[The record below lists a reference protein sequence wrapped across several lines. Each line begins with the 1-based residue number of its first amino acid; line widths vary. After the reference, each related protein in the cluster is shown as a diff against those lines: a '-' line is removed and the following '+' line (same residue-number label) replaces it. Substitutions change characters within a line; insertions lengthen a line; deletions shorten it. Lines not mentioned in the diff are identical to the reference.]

1 MAALLVFCNIKE
13 LHCRH
18 IELHPTPHKTFRL
31 RSTLHTTMLLTV
43 NVTIRNHSIEN
54 TTQGSIAGIAD
65 ASGPVTGQS
74 TRSCTRDPIA
84 IVGVEQIAVTAVH
97 STTLVAVHST
107 QTRVPPF
114 WVNNCCVVNQAQTFW
129 LPSPASRMLSWL
141 VYARR
146 KCLHFSLVG
155 VCWP

>member
-18 IELHPTPHKTFRL
+18 IELHPTPHKTFRIP
-31 RSTLHTTMLLTV
+31 STTLHTTMLLTV

-114 WVNNCCVVNQAQTFW
+114 WVNNNNNNNNNNSHVMGVQ
-129 LPSPASRMLSWL
+129 SWL
-141 VYARR
+141 GRR
-146 KCLHFSLVG
+146 SSPTGLGLHSAS
-155 VCWP
+155 